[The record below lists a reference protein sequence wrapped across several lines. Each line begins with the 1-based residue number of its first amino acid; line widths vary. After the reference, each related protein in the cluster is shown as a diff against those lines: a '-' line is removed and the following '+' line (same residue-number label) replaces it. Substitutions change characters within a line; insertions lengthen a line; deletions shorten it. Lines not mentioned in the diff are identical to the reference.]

1 MNKISTIV
9 FTIKCNF
16 IISINKIALTLA
28 LLILPFSLAYTS
40 PRKKVGIVLSG
51 GGAKGAAHIG
61 AIKAIE
67 ELNIPIDYIA
77 GTSIGAIIGGLY
89 SIGYTSEQLETI
101 VKQTDWINL
110 LTDKV
115 SRKEIPFPFKS
126 DDSKYLMSFS
136 LNNSEKG
143 GGIIKGKNISQ
154 LLHQLTEGYQD
165 ATNFDSLPI
174 PFACIATDMA
184 RNQKEVIRF
193 GKLSEAMRASMA
205 VPVVFSPIH
214 SEQKV
219 LIDGGFKDNLPI
231 DVVKA
236 MGADIIIAIDV
247 QSELS
252 DADNLH
258 SIAGIANQLMLMIC
272 QSSLDDS
279 VKDIDAYIKVDVKN
293 YNAASFTR
301 AAIDTL
307 IARGEN
313 AARANY
319 NALLSVKDKVGIV
332 NNEKSNDVKL
342 PSFHPQYVPS
352 EDNQLRVG
360 LRFDSEDIAAVIL
373 NISLNKQKFGK
384 AEIVARGGKQ
394 SFLKT
399 QYHLPIS
406 KPQWITISNQIGYN
420 DIFLYSHGHK
430 ISNPT
435 FIRNTSSL
443 TYSVIPSR
451 NLQLEVGASLDY
463 HRHHRTLESEDA
475 PPMKRK
481 NLFLN
486 YHTKLKYE
494 TLDKRYF
501 PTKGLKANLSY
512 TIYTDLHANTANSSL
527 AAQITRIFPITSNTF
542 IIPTIYGR
550 FIFDD
555 GIPFMYSNVIG
566 GEGYNLHY
574 EQQIP
579 FSGLTHTES
588 TSDLLGNA
596 QLQIRHKF
604 HARQYL
610 TLSGNYAIHQNQF
623 SDFLQGKKIYGTSIG
638 YGYDS
643 PLGPIEGFIC
653 YSNRTNKL
661 GFYLNIGF
669 GF

>member
-1 MNKISTIV
+1 M
-9 FTIKCNF
+9 
-16 IISINKIALTLA
+16 NKIALTLI

-51 GGAKGAAHIG
+51 GGAKGVAHIG
-61 AIKAIE
+61 VIKALE

-89 SIGYTSEQLETI
+89 SIGYTSEQLAVI
-101 VKQTDWINL
+101 VKQTNWIDL

-126 DDSKYLMSFS
+126 ADSKYLMSFPI
-136 LNNSEKG
+136 NNSGKN

-154 LLHQLTEGYQD
+154 LLHQLTEGYQNV
-165 ATNFDSLPI
+165 TNFDSLPI
-174 PFACIATDMA
+174 PFACIATDMV
-184 RNQKEVIRF
+184 RNKKEVIRF

-205 VPVVFSPIH
+205 VPVVFSPIY
-214 SEQKV
+214 SGKKV

-236 MGADIIIAIDV
+236 MGADIIIGIDV

-252 DADNLH
+252 DANNLH

-272 QSSLDDS
+272 QSSLDES
-279 VKDIDAYIKVDVKN
+279 AKDIDAYIKVDVEN
-293 YNAASFTR
+293 YNAASFTK

-307 IARGEN
+307 IIRGEN
-313 AARANY
+313 AAKANY
-319 NALLSVKDKVGIV
+319 NTLLSIKNRVGIV
-332 NNEKSNDVKL
+332 NNKKNNKAKL
-342 PSFHPQYVPS
+342 PLFYPQYVPS
-352 EDNQLRVG
+352 NDNQLRIG

-373 NISLNKQKFGK
+373 NINLNKQKIGK
-384 AEIVARGGKQ
+384 VEIVARGGKQ
-394 SFLKT
+394 SFLRT

-406 KPQWITISNQIGYN
+406 KPQWITLSNQIGYN
-420 DIFLYSHGHK
+420 DIFLYNHGRK

-443 TYSVIPSR
+443 IYSIIPSR
-451 NLQLEVGASLDY
+451 NLQMEVGASLDY
-463 HRHHRTLESEDA
+463 HRYYRTLVNKDA
-475 PPMKRK
+475 TLMKRK

-501 PTKGLKANLSY
+501 PTKGLKTNISY
-512 TIYTDLHANTANSSL
+512 TIYTDLHTNTAYSSL
-527 AAQITRIFPITSNTF
+527 ATQITKIFPIALNTF

-550 FIFDD
+550 FIFNDN
-555 GIPFMYSNVIG
+555 IPFMYSNVIG
-566 GEGYNLHY
+566 GEGYNLRY

-579 FSGLTHTES
+579 FSGLIHTES
-588 TSDLLGNA
+588 TLKLLGNA
-596 QLQIRHKF
+596 QIQLRHKF
-604 HARQYL
+604 HERQYF
-610 TLSGNYAIHQNQF
+610 TVSGNYATHQNQF
-623 SDFLQGKKIYGTSIG
+623 FKFFAGKKIYGTSIG

-643 PLGPIEGFIC
+643 PVGPLEGFIC
-653 YSNRTNKL
+653 YSNRTHKL
-661 GFYLNIGF
+661 EFYLNIGF
-669 GF
+669 EF

>member
-1 MNKISTIV
+1 M
-9 FTIKCNF
+9 
-16 IISINKIALTLA
+16 NKIALA
-28 LLILPFSLAYTS
+28 LISLILPFSLVYTS

-51 GGAKGAAHIG
+51 GGAKGVAHIG
-61 AIKAIE
+61 VIKALE

-89 SIGYTSEQLETI
+89 SIGYTSEQLEII
-101 VKQTDWINL
+101 VKQTNWIDL

-126 DDSKYLMSFS
+126 DDSKYFMSFPI
-136 LNNSEKG
+136 NNSGKN

-154 LLHQLTEGYQD
+154 LLHQLTEGYQNV
-165 ATNFDSLPI
+165 TNFDSLPI
-174 PFACIATDMA
+174 PFACIATDMV

-205 VPVVFSPIH
+205 VPIVFSPIY
-214 SEQKV
+214 SGQKV

-236 MGADIIIAIDV
+236 MGADIIIGIDV

-252 DADNLH
+252 DSDNLH

-272 QSSLDDS
+272 QSSLDES
-279 VKDIDAYIKVDVKN
+279 TKDIDAYIKVDVEN
-293 YNAASFTR
+293 YNAASFTK

-307 IARGEN
+307 IIRGEN
-313 AARANY
+313 AAKANY
-319 NALLSVKDKVGIV
+319 NTLLSIKNRVGIV
-332 NNEKSNDVKL
+332 NNEKNNKTKL
-342 PSFHPQYVPS
+342 PLFYPQYAPS
-352 EDNQLRVG
+352 NDNQLRIG

-373 NISLNKQKFGK
+373 NINLNKQKFGK

-394 SFLKT
+394 SFLRT

-406 KPQWITISNQIGYN
+406 KPQWITLSNQIGYN

-443 TYSVIPSR
+443 IYSIIPSI
-451 NLQLEVGASLDY
+451 NLQMEVGASLDY
-463 HRHHRTLESEDA
+463 HRYYRTLVSEDA
-475 PPMKRK
+475 TLMKRK

-501 PTKGLKANLSY
+501 PTKGLKTNIFY
-512 TIYTDLHANTANSSL
+512 TIYTNLHTNTAYSSL
-527 AAQITRIFPITSNTF
+527 ATQITKIFPITLNTF

-550 FIFDD
+550 FIFND

-566 GEGYNLHY
+566 GEGYNPHY

-588 TSDLLGNA
+588 TLKLLGNA
-596 QLQIRHKF
+596 QIQVRHKF
-604 HARQYL
+604 HEKQYL

-623 SDFLQGKKIYGTSIG
+623 SNFLQGKKIYGTSIG